1 VINSPRYGSRGQ
13 KPIRPDRV
21 AIAVIVVLAL
31 VVIPLAIRSGRTRTD
46 EPLEILENGDR
57 VSIENDGDHV
67 SIEND
72 AEQSTPP
79 SETDPDEPA
88 PATTG
93 GRFREHTV
101 QDGETIAKIAS
112 TLGVST
118 EHVMASNRLLSTDQL
133 RPGQVVYA
141 TTEGIVHII
150 QPEQTLSDIAR
161 SYAVPLASLLE
172 ANEIRA
178 DSTIFAGDRILV
190 PGVSS
195 SFWANAVAL
204 SRGQVV
210 RFIWPLEGEVV
221 SEFGWRNH
229 PVYGEWHHH
238 DGVDLDAAEGT
249 TVHAAA
255 SGKVFYY
262 GEQPG
267 YGNLLILE
275 HADGFYSVY
284 GHLLRA
290 SVAVGQF
297 VEMGQAVAQTGNTG
311 ISSGPHLHFEIRN
324 RDYPVDPRIYLP
336 SA

>member
-1 VINSPRYGSRGQ
+1 MTNSPRYGSRGQ

-21 AIAVIVVLAL
+21 AIALLVLLAL
-31 VVIPLAIRSGRTRTD
+31 VVIPLAIRSGRTRTAD
-46 EPLEILENGDR
+46 EPLEVLEN
-57 VSIENDGDHV
+57 GDHV
-67 SIEND
+67 SIESD
-72 AEQSTPP
+72 TEESTSSP
-79 SETDPDEPA
+79 SETDPDDA
-88 PATTG
+88 ALTSTQ
-93 GRFREHTV
+93 RFREHTV
-101 QDGETIAKIAS
+101 QDGETIAQIAS

-118 EHVMASNRLLSTDQL
+118 GHVMASNRLLSTSQL

-141 TTEGIVHII
+141 STEGIVHII
-150 QPEQTLSDIAR
+150 QPGQTLSDIAR

-172 ANEIRA
+172 ANAIRA
-178 DSTIFAGDRILV
+178 DSTIFAGDRVLV

-195 SFWANAVAL
+195 SFWANAVVL
-204 SRGQVV
+204 SRGQAV
-210 RFIWPLEGEVV
+210 RFIWPLEGDVV

-238 DGVDLDAAEGT
+238 DGIDIDVAQGT

-267 YGNLLILE
+267 YGTLLILE

-284 GHLLRA
+284 GHLLRS

-297 VEMGQAVAQTGNTG
+297 VEMGQPVAQSGNTG
-311 ISSGPHLHFEIRN
+311 ISTGPHLHFEIRN
-324 RDYPVDPRIYLP
+324 RDYPVNPRNYLP